1 VPDREP
7 FLRELGRLRE
17 EVNRRVDA
25 ALHGAGYDTSPGAP
39 LGMWAPAVDVVEADE
54 AFLIFAEVPGVKAE
68 DLRVE
73 IDGAHVEVSGFR
85 RPPVEG
91 GHFLRME
98 GSYGRFFWSCD
109 LPRPVAA
116 EGRTQRLER
125 GVLSLVLPPQ

>member
-7 FLRELGRLRE
+7 FLRELGRLRD
-17 EVNRRVDA
+17 EVNRRVEA

-39 LGMWAPAVDVVEADE
+39 LGMWAPVVDVVESDNG
-54 AFLIFAEVPGVKAE
+54 FLVFAEVPGVAAE

-73 IDGAHVEVSGFR
+73 IDGAHVEISGVR

-91 GHFLRME
+91 RHFLRME
-98 GSYGRFFWSCD
+98 GSYGRFLWSYD
-109 LPRPVAA
+109 LPRPVDAD
-116 EGRTQRLER
+116 RSTQRLER